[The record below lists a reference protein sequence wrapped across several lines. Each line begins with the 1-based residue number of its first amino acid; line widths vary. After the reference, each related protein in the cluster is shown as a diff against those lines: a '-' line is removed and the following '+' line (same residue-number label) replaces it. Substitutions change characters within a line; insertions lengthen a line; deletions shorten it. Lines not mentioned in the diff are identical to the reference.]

1 MDIVLLIKSIV
12 GLVAI
17 LGILLFLFFY
27 SSKRKKPLKK
37 KPVSEP
43 ILQGPKFDWDTILNT
58 IKNKKSSAKELDEA
72 VDLLLKYH
80 GTIPKKLGLRTHPEF
95 DLYSEII
102 LRLCRHQN
110 TNKNLVVKLDREL
123 EKKNPEYNR
132 EINDALTKG
141 LNSRGV

>member
-1 MDIVLLIKSIV
+1 VDIVLLIKSIV
-12 GLVAI
+12 GLVVI
-17 LGILLFLFFY
+17 LSILLFLFFY
-27 SSKRKKPLKK
+27 SPKSKVPLKK
-37 KPVSEP
+37 KPHSEP
-43 ILQGPKFDWDTILNT
+43 LPQRKKFDWDTILKI
-58 IKNKKSSAKELDEA
+58 IKNKKSSAQELAEA

-80 GTIPKKLGLRTHPEF
+80 GTIPKKLGLRAHPEF

-102 LRLCRHQN
+102 LRLCRHPN
-110 TNKNLVVKLDREL
+110 TNKNLVLKLDREL

>member
-1 MDIVLLIKSIV
+1 MDIVLLIKSIA

-17 LGILLFLFFY
+17 LSILLFLFFY
-27 SSKRKKPLKK
+27 SSKSK
-37 KPVSEP
+37 KPVTKKPMAEP
-43 ILQGPKFDWDTILNT
+43 TIQKQKFDWDTLLQI
-58 IKNKKSSAKELDEA
+58 IKNKKSTAKELGQA

-80 GTIPKKLGLRTHPEF
+80 GMIPKKLGLRAHPEF

-102 LRLCRHQN
+102 LRLCRHPN

>member
-1 MDIVLLIKSIV
+1 VDIVLLIKSIV
-12 GLVAI
+12 GLVAV

-27 SSKRKKPLKK
+27 SSKSKEPLKK
-37 KPVSEP
+37 KSRVEP
-43 ILQGPKFDWDTILNT
+43 IRQAQKFDWETILKT
-58 IKNKKSSAKELDEA
+58 IKNKKSSANELGEA

-80 GTIPKKLGLRTHPEF
+80 GTIPKKLGLRAHPEF

-102 LRLCRHQN
+102 LRLCRHPN
-110 TNKNLVVKLDREL
+110 TNKNLIVKLDREL